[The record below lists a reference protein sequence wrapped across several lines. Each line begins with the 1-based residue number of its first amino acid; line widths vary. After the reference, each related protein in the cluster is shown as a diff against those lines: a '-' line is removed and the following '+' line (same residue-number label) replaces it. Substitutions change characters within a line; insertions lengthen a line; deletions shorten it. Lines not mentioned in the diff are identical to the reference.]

1 MSNRLTPTPLC
12 RRSSTARACG
22 AYLALAIG
30 ATALTATPAWADDDD
45 AVKPAPR
52 TAVEIDGASV
62 VLIAANNQLY
72 AFVDRIDDNAPVADA
87 ELTVDLADGTSLA
100 LTKAAGG
107 MFVAPFNRTGHMHD
121 AFMVSLHS
129 KQSNGDVPAEI
140 GYDDV
145 PDAAA
150 SPVTAPIRTKLSI
163 SVVSAMI
170 GAFGAALA
178 MRWFGWRRRS
188 LGRPAVAGLHRDA
201 KLRSATG

>member
-1 MSNRLTPTPLC
+1 
-12 RRSSTARACG
+12 
-22 AYLALAIG
+22 
-30 ATALTATPAWADDDD
+30 
-45 AVKPAPR
+45 
-52 TAVEIDGASV
+52 
-62 VLIAANNQLY
+62 
-72 AFVDRIDDNAPVADA
+72 
-87 ELTVDLADGTSLA
+87 
-100 LTKAAGG
+100 
-107 MFVAPFNRTGHMHD
+107 MFVAPFNRAGHMHD

-178 MRWFGWRRRS
+178 MRWFGRRRRT